1 MGFLNPIFLLGI
13 LAAGVPLVIHL
24 WSRRQAKTVDF
35 SSLMFLLVAHRQS
48 VRRIQLKHLLI
59 LLLRMAIIILIAVAL
74 ARPLL
79 RSSILAADARAKA
92 SNVIIL
98 DNSYSM
104 GYQGIQGKRFDKARE
119 IAREVVH
126 SLRSGDSA
134 ALILMSDY
142 PNPIF
147 RKLTKNLEQVKR
159 AIDEARVS
167 YRSTY
172 VPSSLE
178 MAHDILEQSND
189 RIKEIY
195 LISDFNRNGWQN
207 WDRVPNHSGARIF
220 LFPVGEEVG
229 DNTSIEEV
237 RKSTQLIGINRPFQ
251 LTTKVGVDSAAS
263 LTETVLTLFV
273 NGRKRQSISPG
284 LKVME
289 NESELTEASSH
300 QSITSAFTHRYES
313 PGVHTGYVELTAD
326 RLIADNR
333 RYFTGHAFGQI
344 RTLCVGDQT
353 LYVNLAL
360 NPDTRLNPDLGYTIL
375 PTTCS
380 AAAFDN
386 FPLEDYD
393 VLILADLPTLSPS
406 AQQQLQS
413 FLRAGKS
420 IIYFVNTGIDL
431 DAYNQFADWLPASF
445 EPPAAWDAPVTVS
458 GKQLDHPIFDVYKPS
473 DFSGQ
478 YAPQFTRALTLQ
490 PREGGQVIAQL
501 SNGTPFLIER
511 PIALGTALL
520 FNVSASDRKA
530 STLLVNPLFLPLLQ
544 QSVLYA
550 KAVQSSPQKSLLVG
564 QPYITNF
571 RQAGATTASVQRVGD
586 TEPLP
591 QTVAIAEDG
600 TLTYSETDTPGIY
613 QVDASGKNRRIRN
626 VFAVNV
632 DPAESQLRQISI
644 REAAKRI
651 DARMDMAATQETL
664 RQTLNDSRSGKEIWG
679 ELLLIALVLMLVEA
693 LMSNHERALRNDTVQ
708 TRHTSS

>member
-1 MGFLNPIFLLGI
+1 MGFLNPIFLIGI
-13 LAAGVPLVIHL
+13 LAAGVPLIIHL

-59 LLLRMAIIILIAVAL
+59 LLLRMAIIVLIAFAL

-79 RSSILAADARAKA
+79 KSSILLADARAKA

-104 GYQGIQGKRFDKARE
+104 GYQGIQGERFEKARE
-119 IAREVVH
+119 IAHEVIQ
-126 SLRSGDSA
+126 SFRRGDSA

-142 PNPIF
+142 PDPIF
-147 RKLTKNLEQVKR
+147 RKLTKDLEQVKG

-172 VPSSLE
+172 VQSSLE

-189 RIKEIY
+189 RNKEIY
-195 LISDFNRNGWQN
+195 LISDFNRNGWDN
-207 WDRVPNHSGARIF
+207 WDRVPNRSGARIF
-220 LFPVGEEVG
+220 LLPVGEEVG
-229 DNTSIEEV
+229 DNISIEEV
-237 RKSTQLIGINRPFQ
+237 RKSPQLIGINRPFQ
-251 LTTKVGVDSAAS
+251 LTTKAGVHFEAS

-273 NGRKRQSISPG
+273 NGKKRQSKSPG
-284 LKVME
+284 LKVMQS
-289 NESELTEASSH
+289 ESESTEAGLH
-300 QSITSAFTHRYES
+300 QSITSTFTHRFES

-333 RYFTGHAFGQI
+333 RYFAGHAFGQI
-344 RTLCVGDQT
+344 RALCVGDQT
-353 LYVNLAL
+353 LYLSLAL
-360 NPDTRLNPDLGYTIL
+360 NPETRLKPDVGYTIL

-380 AAAFDN
+380 VAAFDN

-420 IIYFVNTGIDL
+420 LICFINTDIDL

-445 EPPAAWDAPVTVS
+445 GPPAAWDTPVTVS
-458 GKQLDHPIFDVYKPS
+458 GNQLDHPIFEVYQPS

-478 YAPQFTRALTLQ
+478 YAPQFRQGLTLQ
-490 PREGGQVIAQL
+490 PREKGQVIAQL
-501 SNGTPFLIER
+501 SDGTPFLTER

-520 FNVSASDRKA
+520 FNVSASDLEA

-544 QSVLYA
+544 QTVLYA
-550 KAVQSSPQKSLLVG
+550 KAVQSFPQQSLLVG
-564 QPYITNF
+564 QPFVASYH
-571 RQAGATTASVQRVGD
+571 QAGAATASVGRIGD
-586 TEPLP
+586 TENLP
-591 QTVAIAEDG
+591 ETVPIAEDG
-600 TLTYSETDTPGIY
+600 TLTYSGTDTPGIY
-613 QVDASGKNRRIRN
+613 QVDVEGKNRLKRN
-626 VFAVNV
+626 IFAVNV
-632 DPAESQLRQISI
+632 DSTESHLQQIPI
-644 REAAKRI
+644 REASKRI
-651 DARMDMAATQETL
+651 GAQLDIAATQETL
-664 RQTLNDSRSGKEIWG
+664 RQALSDTRGGKEIWG
-679 ELLLIALVLMLVEA
+679 ELLLIALALMLVEA
-693 LMSNHERALRNDTVQ
+693 LLSNHAPAIPNDTAQ